1 MRFEGEHA
9 KKYGFKG
16 GTRQKNNGC
25 KGGEGGHQINSFK
38 FCSDGICDNTS
49 DLPESKN
56 QHFSCSDSSLAVD
69 GT

>member
-1 MRFEGEHA
+1 MPKNMA
-9 KKYGFKG
+9 LKG
-16 GTRQKNNGC
+16 GPGKKIMGV